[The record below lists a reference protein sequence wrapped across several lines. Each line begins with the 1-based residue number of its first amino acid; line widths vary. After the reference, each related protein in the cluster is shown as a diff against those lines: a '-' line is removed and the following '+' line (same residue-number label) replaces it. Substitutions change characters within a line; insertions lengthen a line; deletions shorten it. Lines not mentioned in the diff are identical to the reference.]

1 MVSGGKIGMAQS
13 LSGIQK
19 TAILMIALGPEKSAK
34 IVQHLNENEIDQLTL
49 EMANVHKISSDQRDI
64 VVEEFHQMCIA
75 SDYIAQGGIEYARDV
90 LERALG
96 EQRAFDI
103 ISRLSSSLKMRPF
116 DLVRRTDPKQ
126 HLSFIQGE
134 HPQTIALIMTHLPS
148 DKAATILSSLPH
160 EKQANITRRI
170 ALMGRTSP
178 DVLKEI
184 EKILERKISSLAPA
198 DYTSSGGI
206 QSVVDILNR
215 SDPGTLKVVMDALEM
230 DDPELAEQVKRQMFV
245 FEDIV
250 MLDDRGVQ
258 LVLREV
264 DSKDLAL
271 AIKGSNPEVGEKI
284 MHNMSAR
291 ASQMLKEDIE
301 FMGPV
306 RLRDVEDAQQRIVKV
321 IRRLEESGAIV
332 ISRGGGDELI
342 Y

>member
-1 MVSGGKIGMAQS
+1 MAQS
-13 LSGIQK
+13 INGLQK
-19 TAILMIALGPEKSAK
+19 AAILMIALGPDKSAK
-34 IVQHLNENEIDQLTL
+34 IVQHLNESEIEQLTL
-49 EMANVHKISSDQRDI
+49 EMANVRKISAEQRDS
-64 VVEEFHQMCIA
+64 VVDEFHQMCMA
-75 SDYIAQGGIEYARDV
+75 NDYIAQGGVDYARDV

-96 EQRAFDI
+96 EQRAFEI
-103 ISRLSSSLKMRPF
+103 ITRLSSSLKMRPF

-126 HLSFIQGE
+126 LLSFIQGE
-134 HPQTIALIMTHLPS
+134 HPQTIALIMTHLPPE
-148 DKAATILSSLPH
+148 KAATILSSLPH
-160 EKQANITRRI
+160 EKQADITRRI

-178 DVLKEI
+178 EVLKEI
-184 EKILERKISSLAPA
+184 EKILERKISSLAPT

-250 MLDDRGVQ
+250 MLDDRGIQ

-271 AIKGSNPEVGEKI
+271 AIKGSNPEVGQKV
-284 MHNMSAR
+284 MANMSSR

-306 RLRDVEDAQQRIVKV
+306 RLRDVEEAQQRIVKV

-332 ISRGGGDELI
+332 ISRGGSDEII

>member
-1 MVSGGKIGMAQS
+1 MAQS
-13 LSGIQK
+13 LNGIQK
-19 TAILMIALGPEKSAK
+19 AAILMIALGPDKSAK
-34 IVQHLNENEIDQLTL
+34 IVQHLSETEIDQLTL
-49 EMANVHKISSDQRDI
+49 EMSNVHKISSEQRDT
-64 VVEEFHQMCIA
+64 VVDEFHQMCIA
-75 SDYIAQGGIEYARDV
+75 NDYIAQGGIDYARDV

-103 ISRLSSSLKMRPF
+103 LSRLSASLKMRPF

-126 HLSFIQGE
+126 LFSFIQGE
-134 HPQTIALIMTHLPS
+134 HPQTIALIMTHLPA
-148 DKAATILSSLPH
+148 DKAATLLSSLPH
-160 EKQANITRRI
+160 EKQADITRRI

-184 EKILERKISSLAPA
+184 EKILERKISSLAPT

-206 QSVVDILNR
+206 QNVVDILNR
-215 SDPGTLKVVMDALEM
+215 SDPGTLKVVMDALEV

-250 MLDDRGVQ
+250 ILDDRGIQ

-284 MHNMSAR
+284 MSNMSAR

-306 RLRDVEDAQQRIVKV
+306 RLRDVEEAQQRIVKV

>member
-1 MVSGGKIGMAQS
+1 MVQS

-19 TAILMIALGPEKSAK
+19 AAILMIALGPEKSAK
-34 IVQHLNENEIDQLTL
+34 VVQHLSDAEIEQLTL
-49 EMANVHKISSDQRDI
+49 EMANVRKISSDQRD
-64 VVEEFHQMCIA
+64 VVVDEFHQMCVA
-75 SDYIAQGGIEYARDV
+75 NDYIAQGGIEYARDV

-96 EQRAFDI
+96 EQRAFEI
-103 ISRLSSSLKMRPF
+103 ITRLSSSLKMRPF

-126 HLSFIQGE
+126 LLSFIQGE
-134 HPQTIALIMTHLPS
+134 HPQTIALIMTHLPA
-148 DKAATILSSLPH
+148 DKAATLLSSLPQDR
-160 EKQANITRRI
+160 QADVTKRI

-178 DVLKEI
+178 EVLKEI
-184 EKILERKISSLAPA
+184 EKILERKISSLAPT

-215 SDPGTLKVVMDALEM
+215 SDPGTLKVVMDSLEV

-250 MLDDRGVQ
+250 MLDDRGIQ

-264 DSKDLAL
+264 DVKDLAL
-271 AIKGSNPEVGEKI
+271 ALKASNPEVSQKI
-284 MHNMSAR
+284 MANMSAR
-291 ASQMLKEDIE
+291 ASQNLREDME

-306 RLRDVEDAQQRIVKV
+306 RLRDVEEAQQRIVKI
-321 IRRLEESGAIV
+321 IRRLEETGSIV
-332 ISRGGGDELI
+332 ISRGGSDEII

>member
-1 MVSGGKIGMAQS
+1 MTQS
-13 LSGIQK
+13 ISGIQK
-19 TAILMIALGPEKSAK
+19 AAILLIALGPEKSAK
-34 IVQHLNENEIDQLTL
+34 IVQHLSEAEIDQLTL
-49 EMANVHKISSDQRDI
+49 EMANVHKISSEQRDI
-64 VVEEFHQMCIA
+64 VVDEFHQMCIA
-75 SDYIAQGGIEYARDV
+75 NDYIVQGGIDYARDV

-96 EQRAFDI
+96 EQRAFEI
-103 ISRLSSSLKMRPF
+103 ISRLSTSLKMRPF

-126 HLSFIQGE
+126 LLSFIQGE
-134 HPQTIALIMTHLPS
+134 HPQTIALIMTHLPA
-148 DKAATILSSLPH
+148 DKAATLLSSLPH
-160 EKQANITRRI
+160 EKQADITRRI

-178 DVLKEI
+178 GVLKEI

-198 DYTSSGGI
+198 DYTASGGI

-215 SDPGTLKVVMDALEM
+215 SDPSTLKVVMDALEM

-250 MLDDRGVQ
+250 ILDDRGIQ

-271 AIKGSNPEVGEKI
+271 AIKGSNPEVGQKI
-284 MHNMSAR
+284 MSNMSAR
-291 ASQMLKEDIE
+291 ASQMLKDDIE

-321 IRRLEESGAIV
+321 IRKLEESGTIV
-332 ISRGGGDELI
+332 ISRGGGDEII

>member
-1 MVSGGKIGMAQS
+1 MSQQLTG
-13 LSGIQK
+13 LQK

-34 IVQHLNENEIDQLTL
+34 VVQHLSEAEIEQLTL
-49 EMANVHKISSDQRDI
+49 EMANVRKISAEQRDGVI
-64 VVEEFHQMCIA
+64 EEFYQMCIA
-75 SDYIAQGGIEYARDV
+75 NDYIAQGGIDYAREV

-96 EQRAFDI
+96 EQRAFEI

-126 HLSFIQGE
+126 LLSFIQGE
-134 HPQTIALIMTHLPS
+134 HPQTIALIMTHLPP
-148 DKAATILSSLPH
+148 DKAAVLLSSLPQ
-160 EKQANITRRI
+160 ERQADVAKRI

-178 DVLKEI
+178 EVLKEI
-184 EKILERKISSLAPA
+184 EKILERKISSLAPT
-198 DYTSSGGI
+198 DYTTSGGI

-215 SDPGTLKVVMDALEM
+215 TDPTTLKIVMDALEV

-245 FEDIV
+245 FEDII
-250 MLDDRGVQ
+250 MLDDRGIQ

-264 DSKDLAL
+264 DMKDLAL
-271 AIKGSNPEVGEKI
+271 ALKGSSQEVTNKI
-284 MHNMSAR
+284 MANMSSR
-291 ASQMLKEDIE
+291 ASQNLREDME

-306 RLRDVEDAQQRIVKV
+306 RLRDVEEAQQRIVKV

-332 ISRGGGDELI
+332 ISRGGSDEII